1 MYKIKPLVDSALRE
15 DIGRGDITTESIV
28 APDAWGTAIL
38 WAKDDGVFCG
48 EVIPQT
54 VFSTLTPTIQV
65 KNLVVDGQSITQGD
79 VISQIQGPAWAI
91 LMGERV
97 VLNFIQHL
105 SGISSQTARLKALIA
120 DYPCHLVET
129 RKTLPGLR
137 LLQKYAVRVGGGGN
151 HRLGLDD
158 AVMIKDNHV
167 VAAGSITEA
176 VRAVRGKVP
185 FTAKIEVETKQP
197 EQVTEALAAGA
208 DIIMLDNMSPPLMK
222 DMVKLIDGRAIV
234 EASGSVNEQN
244 IVDIAATGVDV
255 ISVGAL
261 THSVCALDI
270 SLDLKISNGH

>member
-105 SGISSQTARLKALIA
+105 SGISTQTARLKALIA

-208 DIIMLDNMSPPLMK
+208 
-222 DMVKLIDGRAIV
+222 
-234 EASGSVNEQN
+234 
-244 IVDIAATGVDV
+244 
-255 ISVGAL
+255 
-261 THSVCALDI
+261 
-270 SLDLKISNGH
+270 

>member
-1 MYKIKPLVDSALRE
+1 
-15 DIGRGDITTESIV
+15 
-28 APDAWGTAIL
+28 
-38 WAKDDGVFCG
+38 
-48 EVIPQT
+48 
-54 VFSTLTPTIQV
+54 
-65 KNLVVDGQSITQGD
+65 
-79 VISQIQGPAWAI
+79 
-91 LMGERV
+91 
-97 VLNFIQHL
+97 
-105 SGISSQTARLKALIA
+105 
-120 DYPCHLVET
+120 HLVET

-158 AVMIKDNHV
+158 AVMIKDNHI